1 MVRQNLLREANSSVD
16 EVDKNMATAV
26 VILEKEL
33 NIGPITE
40 DYLLMKF
47 FIQLEILK
55 ELKEQEKEQ
64 YNEVKRFR

>member
-1 MVRQNLLREANSSVD
+1 MKEAGSSVD
-16 EVDKNMATAV
+16 EVEKGMATAV

-47 FIQLEILK
+47 FIELEILK
-55 ELKEQEKEQ
+55 ELKDKEYAQ
-64 YNEVKRFR
+64 YNRAKRFR

>member
-1 MVRQNLLREANSSVD
+1 MKEAGSSVN
-16 EVDKNMATAV
+16 EVEKGMATAV

-55 ELKEQEKEQ
+55 ELKDKE
-64 YNEVKRFR
+64 NSSGNTSRSFR